1 MRFFYQIDMQDTALI
16 DFLAQRESDYFDE
29 RPCVIFENLQQRFG
43 DPVRELIRLPV
54 RIKSHQMEQV
64 LDKLEMNMQKIET
77 LTEEEKELPKEM
89 FIALSGEPELVDV
102 SKLFQAMKKLGDVTP
117 GTEENIALLEEES
130 MFCNQ
135 TQVNDLILRVEEAL
149 GKG

>member
-1 MRFFYQIDMQDTALI
+1 MTTV
-16 DFLAQRESDYFDE
+16 YFDE
-29 RPCVIFENLQQRFG
+29 TPCVIFENLKLRFG

-54 RIKSHQMEQV
+54 RIKSHQMEEV

-77 LTEEEKELPKEM
+77 LTEEEKDLPKEI
-89 FIALSGEPELVDV
+89 FIVLSGEPELIDV

-117 GTEENIALLEEES
+117 GMEENFALLEEES

-135 TQVNDLILRVEEAL
+135 TQVNDLILKVEEAL